1 MWILVMFDLPTN
13 TESERKSASKF
24 RKDLLTLGFN
34 MSQYSVYTRYCVGKQ
49 KIDQYL
55 SYVEELIP
63 QKGMVNILLFTD
75 KQYESMKT
83 FRGSV
88 YKKSEN
94 KPPDQAMLF

>member
-34 MSQYSVYTRYCVGKQ
+34 MAQYSVYTRYCVGKS
-49 KIDQYL
+49 KIDQYVK
-55 SYVEELIP
+55 YVEELLP
-63 QKGMVNILLFTD
+63 AEGHVNVILFTD
-75 KQYESMKT
+75 KQYESMKS

-88 YKKSEN
+88 YKRSEN
-94 KPPDQAMLF
+94 APPDQAMLF